1 MSVMEMQKGAENTS
15 NMQAGVDLT
24 QALDKQEEPEEEKA
38 DQEDMAANALEE
50 ANAQLQA
57 TMFRVHAEHTM
68 LQRVLGAV
76 VGGLLIWGG
85 VQYGIISAKTRA
97 TQAPVA
103 AAVAEATANNTKASA
118 LELAD
123 ITTHLASYEHR
134 YTDDKGVLY
143 EWKGSNH
150 QLVWGKRV
158 NWGDKNRREWEMYV
172 LGKKGDW
179 YRVTY
184 NKYAKDRDW
193 EVTPPEYL
201 APQEM
206 LKVFLDNNEVALAQK
221 YATSVVA
228 L

>member
-1 MSVMEMQKGAENTS
+1 
-15 NMQAGVDLT
+15 
-24 QALDKQEEPEEEKA
+24 
-38 DQEDMAANALEE
+38 
-50 ANAQLQA
+50 
-57 TMFRVHAEHTM
+57 
-68 LQRVLGAV
+68 
-76 VGGLLIWGG
+76 
-85 VQYGIISAKTRA
+85 
-97 TQAPVA
+97 
-103 AAVAEATANNTKASA
+103 
-118 LELAD
+118 
-123 ITTHLASYEHR
+123 
-134 YTDDKGVLY
+134 
-143 EWKGSNH
+143 
-150 QLVWGKRV
+150 
-158 NWGDKNRREWEMYV
+158 MYV